1 MKKGSDSRLIYIPKK
16 LTLNI
21 MGRRK
26 TMNKNDEGL
35 LDDEIEE
42 MTLID

>member
-1 MKKGSDSRLIYIPKK
+1 
-16 LTLNI
+16 